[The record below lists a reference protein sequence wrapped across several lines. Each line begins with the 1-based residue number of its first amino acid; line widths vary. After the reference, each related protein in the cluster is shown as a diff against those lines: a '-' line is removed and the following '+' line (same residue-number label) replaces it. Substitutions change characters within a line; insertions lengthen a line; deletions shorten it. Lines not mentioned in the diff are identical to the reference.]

1 MDSQNNLHNAE
12 VGLGHNLNLK
22 AGGSLSTGVDDF
34 DGHPVNYKVPDFGID
49 RDILD
54 SLSNLKNT
62 EAKLG
67 KWKYVANWLKLIIN
81 LIGWIAY
88 IVFKWN
94 I

>member
-1 MDSQNNLHNAE
+1 MDSQKNLHNAE
-12 VGLGHNLNLK
+12 VGLGHKLNLK

-67 KWKYVANWLKLIIN
+67 KWKYVAN
-81 LIGWIAY
+81 
-88 IVFKWN
+88 
-94 I
+94 